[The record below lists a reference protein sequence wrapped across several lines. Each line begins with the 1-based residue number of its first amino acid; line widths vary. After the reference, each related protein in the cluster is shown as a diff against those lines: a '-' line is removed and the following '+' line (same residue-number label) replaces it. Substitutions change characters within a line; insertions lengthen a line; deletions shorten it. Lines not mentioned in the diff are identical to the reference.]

1 MVNKTFDVDEILV
14 SVDSL
19 VGNKEYN
26 NYNKKKIVENHEQF
40 NNQKID
46 MTFNRDT
53 EKIIVDAEKVQD
65 EEIINNKYSEPLV
78 LNNSKDEEKFE
89 IRKNNLIPNS
99 EIPLILLDEH
109 NDEILENIKENSLV
123 ELKSDLL
130 NEIRNLKNNNTEQNE
145 IIKDLNI
152 LLDKFKNKERY
163 SDLDKTIKLYQR
175 DNAILRKKIFKLED
189 IETALRLKITDVSH
203 DQNIK
208 KE

>member
-1 MVNKTFDVDEILV
+1 MVNKTFDIDEILV

-53 EKIIVDAEKVQD
+53 EKIIVDAEKVQG
-65 EEIINNKYSEPLV
+65 EEIINNKYPEPLV

-99 EIPLILLDEH
+99 EIPLILLDEY

-152 LLDKFKNKERY
+152 LLDKFKNQERY

-189 IETALRLKITDVSH
+189 IETALRLKMTDVSH
-203 DQNIK
+203 DKNNK

>member
-1 MVNKTFDVDEILV
+1 MVNKTFDIDEILE

-19 VGNKEYN
+19 AGNKEYKS
-26 NYNKKKIVENHEQF
+26 YNKKKIAETHEQF

-65 EEIINNKYSEPLV
+65 EEIINNRYSEPLV
-78 LNNSKDEEKFE
+78 LNNSKDEEKLK
-89 IRKNNLIPNS
+89 IGKNNLRPNS
-99 EIPLILLDEH
+99 GIPLILLNEF
-109 NDEILENIKENSLV
+109 NDETLENIKENSLV
-123 ELKSDLL
+123 GSESDLL
-130 NEIRNLKNNNTEQNE
+130 NEIRKLKNNNIEQSDK
-145 IIKDLNI
+145 IKDLNI
-152 LLDKFKNKERY
+152 LLDKFQNQERY
-163 SDLDKTIKLYQR
+163 SDLDKTIKLYQK

-189 IETALRLKITDVSH
+189 IETMLRLKITEVSH